1 MGRTVTKSVFGTL
14 SADAVAAMLVSDKC
28 ADLLAAHYRFQTK
41 MGALEDQ
48 FEAKASQLRNDYPH
62 EVEEIQSS

>member
-1 MGRTVTKSVFGTL
+1 MGKTLTKSVFGTL
-14 SADAVAAMLVSDKC
+14 SAEAVASMIASDKC

-41 MGALEDQ
+41 MGALEEQ
-48 FEAKASQLRNDYPH
+48 FEAKASQLRNDYLH

>member
-1 MGRTVTKSVFGTL
+1 MARTLTKSIFGTL
-14 SADAVAAMLVSDKC
+14 SADAVASMIASDKC

-48 FEAKASQLRNDYPH
+48 FEAKASELRSQKFRPNR
-62 EVEEIQSS
+62 